1 MGARLQ
7 GLSVQDQ
14 AFEDQ
19 NLRCPDCAELPRQ
32 KECKGNR
39 TMLRNLIQAAAI
51 LVLVT
56 GPVAA
61 QGVALSPFKHEER
74 KLTPDELKA
83 QQQREKDYKA
93 AMDKIPEK
101 KTTVD
106 PWGDIR
112 PAPQATA
119 KNKQ

>member
-1 MGARLQ
+1 
-7 GLSVQDQ
+7 
-14 AFEDQ
+14 
-19 NLRCPDCAELPRQ
+19 
-32 KECKGNR
+32 
-39 TMLRNLIQAAAI
+39 MLRKLIQAAAI
-51 LVLVT
+51 LALAT
-56 GPVAA
+56 GPAAA

-83 QQQREKDYKA
+83 QQEREKDYKA
-93 AMDKIPEK
+93 AIDKIPEK

-112 PAPQATA
+112 PAPAPQATA

>member
-1 MGARLQ
+1 MQREPDHAAKPHPSRRDLSLGDGAGRGS
-7 GLSVQDQ
+7 GL
-14 AFEDQ
+14 
-19 NLRCPDCAELPRQ
+19 
-32 KECKGNR
+32 
-39 TMLRNLIQAAAI
+39 
-51 LVLVT
+51 
-56 GPVAA
+56 
-61 QGVALSPFKHEER
+61 ALSPFKHEER

-83 QQQREKDYKA
+83 KQQREKDYKA

-101 KTTVD
+101 KVTVD

>member
-1 MGARLQ
+1 
-7 GLSVQDQ
+7 
-14 AFEDQ
+14 
-19 NLRCPDCAELPRQ
+19 
-32 KECKGNR
+32 
-39 TMLRNLIQAAAI
+39 MLRNLIQAAAI
-51 LVLVT
+51 LALVT
-56 GPVAA
+56 GPAAA

-83 QQQREKDYKA
+83 QKEREKDYKA

-101 KTTVD
+101 KIVKD

-119 KNKQ
+119 PQNTAKNKQ

>member
-1 MGARLQ
+1 
-7 GLSVQDQ
+7 
-14 AFEDQ
+14 
-19 NLRCPDCAELPRQ
+19 
-32 KECKGNR
+32 
-39 TMLRNLIQAAAI
+39 MLRNLIPAAAI
-51 LVLVT
+51 LALVA
-56 GPVAA
+56 GPAAA
-61 QGVALSPFKHEER
+61 QVALSPFKSQEK

-83 QQQREKDYKA
+83 KQDQERDYKA

-101 KTTVD
+101 KVTVD